1 MSEVFKWLQNLPG
14 GLKLEKCSEQFE
26 SRGFS
31 TLESLRYLR
40 PGDVDA
46 FFPSPEKLLL
56 AEKRI
61 LESEIKALVDPENR
75 RTPLRPVELC
85 TRFNSAA
92 GLNSNML
99 STTPCA
105 EGTAG
110 PSKSANGQENKPL
123 DRKANEMKENLLVL
137 EVQIS
142 SAVDELQKLKSE
154 QEKLTPL
161 AAIRGRICNRCHQ
174 TGHTKTTCKAAP
186 CESSS
191 NCKIR
196 EKHPE
201 IKNKISAL
209 QAELKDLQKQHEKH
223 KGELEN
229 FTAAREK
236 SKSSFFSVMRNRLRL
251 QNLPKYTDRL
261 KLDKDLLVLQRALRN
276 EVPKWKP
283 EEANI
288 QLRINRQGGCYDSG
302 RAYPDVI
309 RERVLDLAH
318 TGLSQRQIATE
329 LRISRGLYNNVQNVL
344 EQYDDKN
351 ISMRIPRTSFL
362 VPKVTT
368 EVLEFVSV
376 EKVMKPSIHA
386 SEIQERLLLDGV
398 VDADDLPS
406 ASQINKRLRR
416 DLIMSKKKLSVAQ
429 LESNTP
435 ENIVRQNEYLNAI
448 STFQPNQIHFF
459 DEASVIKTTGN
470 RTYGN
475 ATVGEKAIEF
485 QRYASNANFTINL
498 LHSALGIDYFNI
510 IDGPSNGFELLNFF
524 EDAVEI
530 QRPDRSVV
538 LERGDCVVMDNCGF
552 HHGLFVEPVLRDL
565 LNDYGV
571 QLIYQPPYSPHLNTC
586 EYCFHQIKEFLRRC
600 QLLAMEETKIA
611 IAEGVLSISAANSYN
626 YFRNCGYV

>member
-31 TLESLRYLR
+31 SLESLRYLR
-40 PGDVDA
+40 PRDIDA

-92 GLNSNML
+92 GLNSNIL

-110 PSKSANGQENKPL
+110 PSTSANGQENKPL
-123 DRKANEMKENLLVL
+123 DKKANEMRENLLVL

-142 SAVDELQKLKSE
+142 SAGDELQKLKSE

-161 AAIRGRICNRCHQ
+161 AAIRRRICNRCHQ

-251 QNLPKYTDRL
+251 QNLLKYTDRL

-283 EEANI
+283 EEANV
-288 QLRINRQGGCYDSG
+288 QLRINRQGGCYDCG

-318 TGLSQRQIATE
+318 TGASQRQIATE
-329 LRISRGLYNNVQNVL
+329 LRISRGYVQNVL

-351 ISMRIPRTSFL
+351 ISTRIPRTSVL

-376 EKVMKPSIHA
+376 EKIMKPSIHA

-416 DLIMSKKKLSVAQ
+416 DLIMSKKKLSVA
-429 LESNTP
+429 P
-435 ENIVRQNEYLNAI
+435 
-448 STFQPNQIHFF
+448 
-459 DEASVIKTTGN
+459 
-470 RTYGN
+470 YGN

-498 LHSALGIDYFNI
+498 LHSALGVDYFNI

-538 LERGDCVVMDNCGF
+538 LK
-552 HHGLFVEPVLRDL
+552 RD
-565 LNDYGV
+565 DVIQKVDDAFRESSIPQIG
-571 QLIYQPPYSPHLNTC
+571 NTC
-586 EYCFHQIKEFLRRC
+586 ESVPLLKAADSSGLCDVPMDTEHKNGNKEANSASLS
-600 QLLAMEETKIA
+600 
-611 IAEGVLSISAANSYN
+611 AEGKTNNALKQSEDDGQPKKEEDDNPDSDGNDTDLEVFLTFSCMYIW
-626 YFRNCGYV
+626 VIDQV

>member
-26 SRGFS
+26 RRGFS

-61 LESEIKALVDPENR
+61 LESEIKALFDPENR

-105 EGTAG
+105 ESTAG
-110 PSKSANGQENKPL
+110 PSTSANGQENKPL
-123 DRKANEMKENLLVL
+123 DKKANEMKENLLVL

-142 SAVDELQKLKSE
+142 SAVYELQKLKSE

-174 TGHTKTTCKAAP
+174 SGHTKTTCKAAP

-283 EEANI
+283 EEGDW
-288 QLRINRQGGCYDSG
+288 QLPLI
-302 RAYPDVI
+302 I
-309 RERVLDLAH
+309 
-318 TGLSQRQIATE
+318 
-329 LRISRGLYNNVQNVL
+329 
-344 EQYDDKN
+344 EQYYHAKVSSYLPTQRYFVGGVPSFQN
-351 ISMRIPRTSFL
+351 STGGSFL
-362 VPKVTT
+362 P
-368 EVLEFVSV
+368 
-376 EKVMKPSIHA
+376 
-386 SEIQERLLLDGV
+386 
-398 VDADDLPS
+398 
-406 ASQINKRLRR
+406 
-416 DLIMSKKKLSVAQ
+416 
-429 LESNTP
+429 
-435 ENIVRQNEYLNAI
+435 
-448 STFQPNQIHFF
+448 
-459 DEASVIKTTGN
+459 
-470 RTYGN
+470 
-475 ATVGEKAIEF
+475 
-485 QRYASNANFTINL
+485 
-498 LHSALGIDYFNI
+498 
-510 IDGPSNGFELLNFF
+510 
-524 EDAVEI
+524 
-530 QRPDRSVV
+530 
-538 LERGDCVVMDNCGF
+538 
-552 HHGLFVEPVLRDL
+552 
-565 LNDYGV
+565 
-571 QLIYQPPYSPHLNTC
+571 
-586 EYCFHQIKEFLRRC
+586 
-600 QLLAMEETKIA
+600 
-611 IAEGVLSISAANSYN
+611 
-626 YFRNCGYV
+626 

>member
-26 SRGFS
+26 RRGFS

-105 EGTAG
+105 ESTSG
-110 PSKSANGQENKPL
+110 PSTSANGQENKPL
-123 DRKANEMKENLLVL
+123 DKKANEMKENLLVL

-174 TGHTKTTCKAAP
+174 SGHTKTTCKAAP

-209 QAELKDLQKQHEKH
+209 QAELKDLQKQHKKH

-283 EEANI
+283 EEANV

-318 TGLSQRQIATE
+318 TGASQRQIATE
-329 LRISRGLYNNVQNVL
+329 LRISRGYVQNVL

-351 ISMRIPRTSFL
+351 ISTRIPRTSFL

-398 VDADDLPS
+398 VDADDLPN

-470 RTYGN
+470 RSYGN
-475 ATVGEKAIEF
+475 VTVGEKAIEF

-498 LHSALGIDYFNI
+498 LHSALGVDYFNI